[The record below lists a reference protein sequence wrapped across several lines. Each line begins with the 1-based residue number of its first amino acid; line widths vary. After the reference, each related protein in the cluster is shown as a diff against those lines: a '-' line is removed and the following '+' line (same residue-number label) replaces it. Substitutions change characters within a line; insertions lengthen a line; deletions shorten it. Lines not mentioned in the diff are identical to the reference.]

1 MEQFEVYTLIEVYF
15 PITLFITNYA
25 LFSILV
31 LVFIFVFYI
40 LNVNNTNII
49 YNKLNIWTE
58 IIYDSVYSLFTSQS
72 TYTVYFPFIF
82 SIFNYILF
90 SNLFGNMPYG
100 FTISSSII
108 YTMGFSIIIFFGTLF
123 NSIIL
128 YGYNILGNFIPNGI
142 PFVLMFILCPIEL
155 ISYCAKAISLGVR
168 LFANMV
174 AGHSLLHILAGFL
187 FTMFSTNII
196 LFIVTFIPFGIF
208 IFIIVLEI
216 AVSVIQAYVFS
227 ILVSSYINESFNIHL
242 YPLKLYFIFI

>member
-1 MEQFEVYTLIEVYF
+1 MIYSPMEQFEIYSIIDIYY
-15 PITLFITNYA
+15 PITIFVTNFS

-31 LVFIFVFYI
+31 FSIIFIFYI
-40 LNVNNTNII
+40 VNTNNNSII
-49 YNKLNIWTE
+49 YNKLSIWTE
-58 IIYDSVYSLFTSQS
+58 VIYDSVYSLFISQS
-72 TYTVYFPFIF
+72 NYTVYFPFIF

-90 SNLFGNMPYG
+90 SNLFGNIPYG

-108 YTMGFSIIIFFGTLF
+108 YTMGFSLIVFFGTLF

-128 YGYNILGNFIPNGI
+128 YGYNLLGNFIPNNI

-187 FTMFSTNII
+187 FTLFTTNVFISFVTIIPFFIFVLIII
-196 LFIVTFIPFGIF
+196 LE
-208 IFIIVLEI
+208 L
-216 AVSVIQAYVFS
+216 AVSFIQAYVFS

-242 YPLKLYFIFI
+242 Y